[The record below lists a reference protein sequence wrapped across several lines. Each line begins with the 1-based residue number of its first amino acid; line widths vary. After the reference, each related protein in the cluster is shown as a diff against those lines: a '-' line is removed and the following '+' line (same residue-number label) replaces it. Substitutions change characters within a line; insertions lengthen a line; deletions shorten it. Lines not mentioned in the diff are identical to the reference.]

1 MHAGIRQHAFH
12 VTDKIVCGR
21 LDVASDDYR
30 RYLMKKKPSEVTGTE
45 DKMFAVDAL
54 GAVMIKHGEE
64 FGEDSAYGQSLVSF
78 GRAHCN
84 IATFQE
90 SFAVTFEE
98 TFVSTVTGPGQ
109 TEEFTVT
116 YGCCSFNLLLCVQL
130 RVALYSG
137 KHLSQQSNSSRPRYR
152 VLSRPGSCLST
163 RE

>member
-1 MHAGIRQHAFH
+1 
-12 VTDKIVCGR
+12 
-21 LDVASDDYR
+21 
-30 RYLMKKKPSEVTGTE
+30 MKKKPSEVTGTE

-98 TFVSTVTGPGQ
+98 TYLTSVKQSEDEIKEYQMQRKKLESRRFVLRICA
-109 TEEFTVT
+109 
-116 YGCCSFNLLLCVQL
+116 YKLCL
-130 RVALYSG
+130 IG
-137 KHLSQQSNSSRPRYR
+137 I
-152 VLSRPGSCLST
+152 
-163 RE
+163 